1 MATEATS
8 AHASAQVVTG
18 RRTRHEKWYWLRYA
32 WRAFVY
38 LLTLAMAIMFMLPF
52 FWALTSAFKPP
63 WELYIFPP
71 EWFPKQWQPENF
83 VRIWQLVPWAQWT
96 LNSLKIAALNV
107 IAQVLSASAVAYG
120 FSRYRFKGR
129 NFLFVVLLSTMMIPV
144 YVTIIPRFLLYNQFK
159 WIDTHWP
166 LIVPAFFGGG
176 AFNIFLLRQFFMT
189 IPRDFDEAAYV
200 DGASSWTIFWK
211 VIMPLSKP
219 ALSTVA
225 IFGFLASWQSFLAPL
240 IYLNTTE
247 KFTLPIGI
255 TWFRVVPMER
265 GEPKDHLLM
274 AASVTVTIP
283 AIILFFS
290 AQRYFISG
298 IVMSGLKG

>member
-1 MATEATS
+1 MATEAT
-8 AHASAQVVTG
+8 ARASTPIVRGA
-18 RRTRHEKWYWLRYA
+18 RTRHGKWYWLRYV
-32 WRAFVY
+32 WRALVY
-38 LLTLAMAIMFMLPF
+38 LLTFVLAIACMLPF
-52 FWALTSAFKPP
+52 FWALTSAFKPVQ
-63 WELYIFPP
+63 ELYIFPP
-71 EWFPKQWQPENF
+71 RWFPKDWQPQNF
-83 VRIWQLVPWAQWT
+83 VRIWQLVPFAAWT

-129 NFLFVVLLSTMMIPV
+129 DFLFIVLLSTMMIPV
-144 YVTIIPRFLLYNQFK
+144 YVTIIPRFLLYNEFK

-166 LIVPAFFGGG
+166 LVVPAFFGGG

-200 DGASSWTIFWK
+200 DGASSWTIFWR
-211 VIMPLSKP
+211 VILPLSKP